1 MRLTKMR
8 AVHVNIS
15 YHIVGKTALV
25 VARMTENSR
34 YNSFLVR
41 QSFFGRLCVPFSGTN
56 FQFFRFVY
64 ITEIALN
71 LFKKLVRFI
80 AIFDRIG
87 CVQRLKFKFP
97 HSIYN
102 LYAPP
107 NRSTHL
113 LTQWFP
119 VIIAF
124 GWISEPPHKQAS
136 SSIRINA
143 TVHGNSPKPASLS
156 WEEKNKIVRNFIVS
170 VRKTESNKYKSL
182 TNAPVIWKSRPPTL
196 RIPHPAARVGLFV
209 GCTGTIGSSR
219 WFTPRQHTSS
229 TSWQSRGS
237 KRMSMRPN
245 PVTAL
250 SSAISLTV
258 LLLGSHMWYGT
269 HVHCWLLSVSRV
281 CGAVVGTKVGSGVTT
296 TPKPRFGG
304 VLNTFSMAACISGF
318 AGSNGCCRRWRKCCG
333 TAFIVFIA
341 SNKTIVKTV
350 ENGCILYRT
359 RCSVYSVAKSAI
371 FVSCFVDTV
380 CLK

>member
-1 MRLTKMR
+1 MR

-113 LTQWFP
+113 LTQ
-119 VIIAF
+119 
-124 GWISEPPHKQAS
+124 
-136 SSIRINA
+136 
-143 TVHGNSPKPASLS
+143 
-156 WEEKNKIVRNFIVS
+156 
-170 VRKTESNKYKSL
+170 
-182 TNAPVIWKSRPPTL
+182 
-196 RIPHPAARVGLFV
+196 
-209 GCTGTIGSSR
+209 
-219 WFTPRQHTSS
+219 
-229 TSWQSRGS
+229 
-237 KRMSMRPN
+237 
-245 PVTAL
+245 
-250 SSAISLTV
+250 
-258 LLLGSHMWYGT
+258 
-269 HVHCWLLSVSRV
+269 
-281 CGAVVGTKVGSGVTT
+281 
-296 TPKPRFGG
+296 
-304 VLNTFSMAACISGF
+304 
-318 AGSNGCCRRWRKCCG
+318 
-333 TAFIVFIA
+333 
-341 SNKTIVKTV
+341 
-350 ENGCILYRT
+350 
-359 RCSVYSVAKSAI
+359 
-371 FVSCFVDTV
+371 
-380 CLK
+380 